1 MNSLSD
7 FRLTLKWL
15 HTTKTKTINEK
26 NNINNLIGSSNRH
39 KRALLLVG
47 LANMQR
53 IPGEVCCWFSR
64 GKTSRS
70 KGELRFSPLPKN
82 KHFQTPIR
90 PGIRWTKNHF
100 VDVLPPNHH
109 HHYYYYYYYYYY
121 YCCCCFLKV
130 TFHILGDRN
139 WAADWILKRC
149 FFLYLGFLWQENDET
164 IFWSYRLL
172 AEKTNNGHLRKSS
185 FKLKRKSL

>member
-1 MNSLSD
+1 MNSFSD

-15 HTTKTKTINEK
+15 HTTKTKTISEK
-26 NNINNLIGSSNRH
+26 KNIHNLICLSNRH

-82 KHFQTPIR
+82 KHFQMPIR

-100 VDVLPPNHH
+100 VDLLPPN
-109 HHYYYYYYYYYY
+109 HYYYYYYYYYY
-121 YCCCCFLKV
+121 YFLKV

-149 FFLYLGFLWQENDET
+149 FFLYLGFLWQESDES
-164 IFWSYRLL
+164 IFWSYHLL
-172 AEKTNNGHLRKSS
+172 AEKTNNEHLRKPS

>member
-109 HHYYYYYYYYYY
+109 HHYYYYYYYYY
-121 YCCCCFLKV
+121 CCCCFLKV

-139 WAADWILKRC
+139 WLPIG
-149 FFLYLGFLWQENDET
+149 YSNDA
-164 IFWSYRLL
+164 FSYIWVFYDR
-172 AEKTNNGHLRKSS
+172 KTMRPYFDLIVCQLRKQITDT
-185 FKLKRKSL
+185 